1 MLAYCS
7 RRVRDSSAGTGEL
20 FEGLPPNVVNHQ
32 IMARVGEVN
41 REVLALLAKP
51 DEAGFHRIAP
61 HSRMVGQLSQ
71 VMNSSQ
77 RR

>member
-1 MLAYCS
+1 
-7 RRVRDSSAGTGEL
+7 
-20 FEGLPPNVVNHQ
+20 
-32 IMARVGEVN
+32 MARVGEVN